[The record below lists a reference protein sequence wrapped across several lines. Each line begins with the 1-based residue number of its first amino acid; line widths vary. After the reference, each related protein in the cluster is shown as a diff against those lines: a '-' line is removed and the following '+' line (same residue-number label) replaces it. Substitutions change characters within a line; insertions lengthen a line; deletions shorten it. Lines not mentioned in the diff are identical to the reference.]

1 MPGPEASGSRT
12 GEACAWNL
20 LRLVAVGDVRV
31 ETAKR
36 NGGISSVSSIDSQT
50 FELIPY
56 WGVFTRYCTVVTGN

>member
-1 MPGPEASGSRT
+1 M
-12 GEACAWNL
+12 
-20 LRLVAVGDVRV
+20 GDVRV